1 MIGAAT
7 AAPMADHARE
17 FAEPFRARGHD
28 LSAIYYF
35 GESVLL
41 PHWRGRGIGHA
52 FFDGREEAGRARGF
66 ETSCFCAVVRPND
79 HPMKPADY
87 RPLDAFWRKRGYAPV
102 EGLITDF
109 EWNDLAEGA
118 SASHPMQFW
127 LKRL

>member
-1 MIGAAT
+1 M
-7 AAPMADHARE
+7 
-17 FAEPFRARGHD
+17 
-28 LSAIYYF
+28 
-35 GESVLL
+35 LL